1 MLGRHGGVGGRYR
14 GRLDVSVDDN
24 PLLAHTTLLDGA
36 DPALCGPG
44 GTAGARAVGTLILV
58 DAVRPT
64 SVGGAAVGGAAV
76 GGAAVGGAAV
86 GGAAVGGAAV
96 GGAAWVGRGGRVG
109 AAAVGGA
116 ARGGAALGGAA
127 PPGDPPQGE
136 REDVRWAWTDLAGP
150 GRALFAVGEPGA
162 VIALLA
168 AAAG

>member
-1 MLGRHGGVGGRYR
+1 VLGRHGGVGGRYR
-14 GRLDVSVDDN
+14 GRLDVSVDGN

-44 GTAGARAVGTLILV
+44 GTGGARAVGTLILV

-64 SVGGAAVGGAAV
+64 SVDEAAVGGAAV
-76 GGAAVGGAAV
+76 GGAAV
-86 GGAAVGGAAV
+86 
-96 GGAAWVGRGGRVG
+96 RG
-109 AAAVGGA
+109 
-116 ARGGAALGGAA
+116 ARGAPGGAA

-136 REDVRWAWTDLAGP
+136 REGVRWAWTELAGP

-168 AAAG
+168 AVTG